1 MSYNGKATID
11 FHINRIKD
19 LQTDQYRLLQLDD
32 DADREEE
39 LVLEIEGRSYYTEG
53 RSYGLPEN
61 CYPDEGETEI
71 LSVMWKG
78 KPFPWELTKE
88 ETEQAEEMI
97 CNAVQDDDG
106 GPDESD
112 YDDDDYDDGY
122 DDDHYDAGYG
132 ED

>member
-1 MSYNGKATID
+1 MGYNGKATID

-19 LQTDQYRLLQLDD
+19 LQTDQYRLFQDGDD
-32 DADREEE
+32 PDREEE
-39 LVLEIEGRSYYTEG
+39 LTLEIEGRSYYAEG
-53 RSYGLPEN
+53 RTWGPPEN

-88 ETEQAEEMI
+88 ETEMAEEMI

-106 GPDESD
+106 PDPDD
-112 YDDDDYDDGY
+112 YDDDYDDQDYDDYDPGY
-122 DDDHYDAGYG
+122 DDY
-132 ED
+132 